1 MAIPSIIINKLNY
14 PSILKDIIT
23 GKEKIN
29 LNKNFVDTFIELSEL
44 NSKKII
50 LLGRAR
56 SAIYLSVKNLI
67 SKKKNKIILMS
78 SFTVPEVIK
87 LVIHAGGIPH
97 FIDFSYETTFLNLE
111 QIEKKMKLKPAAIIV
126 THYNLNQINYPE
138 IADICKE
145 NNVDLIED
153 SALSINGKVKKT
165 QINSLS
171 DYSLFSFSSFKLLNF
186 YYGGAIAVK
195 KDNYNDI
202 KELTKNW
209 KILTFSDY
217 LKQFYRTTLFSSLT
231 NKFFFNLFT
240 INLMKISYLKN
251 NNDIIDTKLAKLNN
265 SIKSNY
271 FSLPP
276 NYAISELL
284 RKIPE
289 YQNNRKHRVEIA
301 KLYYHTLRDIT
312 VGGSENIKELIID
325 GDNFNYL
332 IKCKNKNH
340 RDELR
345 KKLLQKNFPCG
356 KIFYKNC
363 HRISEFSNIEGSSKN
378 VDDLVDKILVLPTH
392 QKVNNLYAKKLIN
405 EIKNNY

>member
-1 MAIPSIIINKLNY
+1 
-14 PSILKDIIT
+14 
-23 GKEKIN
+23 
-29 LNKNFVDTFIELSEL
+29 
-44 NSKKII
+44 
-50 LLGRAR
+50 
-56 SAIYLSVKNLI
+56 
-67 SKKKNKIILMS
+67 
-78 SFTVPEVIK
+78 
-87 LVIHAGGIPH
+87 
-97 FIDFSYETTFLNLE
+97 
-111 QIEKKMKLKPAAIIV
+111 MKLKPADIV
-126 THYNLNQINYPE
+126 ITHYNLNQINYPE

-195 KDNYNDI
+195 KENYNDI

-217 LKQFYRTTLFSSLT
+217 LKQFYRTTLYSSLT

-276 NYAISELL
+276 NYAISE
-284 RKIPE
+284 
-289 YQNNRKHRVEIA
+289 
-301 KLYYHTLRDIT
+301 
-312 VGGSENIKELIID
+312 
-325 GDNFNYL
+325 
-332 IKCKNKNH
+332 
-340 RDELR
+340 
-345 KKLLQKNFPCG
+345 
-356 KIFYKNC
+356 
-363 HRISEFSNIEGSSKN
+363 
-378 VDDLVDKILVLPTH
+378 
-392 QKVNNLYAKKLIN
+392 
-405 EIKNNY
+405 